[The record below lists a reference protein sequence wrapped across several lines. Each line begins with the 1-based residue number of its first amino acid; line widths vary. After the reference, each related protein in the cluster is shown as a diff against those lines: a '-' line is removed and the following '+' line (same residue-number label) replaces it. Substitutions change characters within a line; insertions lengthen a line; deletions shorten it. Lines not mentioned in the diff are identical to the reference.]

1 MKGKCSEHLKRIAEL
16 QENDFKRGGYE
27 RAAVAVKELED
38 NLVDLEGL
46 SDLDFQQYPGIGK
59 SISAEMVA
67 FFESPDGITSKL
79 LEMQSEKENRDGFK
93 DLPF

>member
-46 SDLDFQQYPGIGK
+46 SE
-59 SISAEMVA
+59 EMHPVCL
-67 FFESPDGITSKL
+67 SNSSSK
-79 LEMQSEKENRDGFK
+79 EIF
-93 DLPF
+93 